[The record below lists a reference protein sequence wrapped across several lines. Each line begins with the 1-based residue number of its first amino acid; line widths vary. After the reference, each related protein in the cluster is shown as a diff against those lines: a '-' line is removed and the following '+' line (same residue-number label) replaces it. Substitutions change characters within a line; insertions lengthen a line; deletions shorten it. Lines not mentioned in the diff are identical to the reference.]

1 MSSKFLI
8 IIWHSLGGVYCKLK
22 FYTVIYLGTVR
33 QQYHK
38 GQKVESNGREQKP
51 NKLNEIKKNWTW
63 PWMTF
68 CDLRIIS
75 DFSKTHI
82 NSNSFRLD
90 SNARDDVFYWKE
102 FRK

>member
-51 NKLNEIKKNWTW
+51 NKLNEIKKKTEL
-63 PWMTF
+63 
-68 CDLRIIS
+68 DLEWHFVTS
-75 DFSKTHI
+75 
-82 NSNSFRLD
+82 
-90 SNARDDVFYWKE
+90 E
-102 FRK
+102 